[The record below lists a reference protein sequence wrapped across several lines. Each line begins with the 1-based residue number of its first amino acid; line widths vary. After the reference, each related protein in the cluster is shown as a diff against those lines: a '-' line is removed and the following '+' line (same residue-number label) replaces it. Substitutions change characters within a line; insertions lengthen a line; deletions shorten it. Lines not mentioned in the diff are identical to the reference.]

1 MTIIKQSFQMMQ
13 PIIITAHMIIIVN
26 TAERLVTTVHT
37 INVTWPNDLLKLSLF
52 GKNPFKH

>member
-1 MTIIKQSFQMMQ
+1 MMQ